1 MHIGLIGGIGPA
13 ATDFYYRGL
22 IDTLRSTGD
31 ILDATIVHAD
41 STVMMNNLLKDD
53 RAAQA
58 DIFLRLIE
66 RLKAAGAELC
76 AVTSIGGHFCIEE
89 TLPRAALPMVNII
102 PTVNAELQ
110 RLGLNRV
117 GLLGTKTAMAG
128 AFYGGLT
135 SVEVARL
142 DETRQAK
149 VAQAYSD
156 MASAAKV
163 TDDQRQIFFEAAT
176 CYARDYGVD
185 ATLLA
190 GTDLFLAFQGTDT
203 LKDFG
208 VPVIDCAEIH
218 IAELARRARQGLESL
233 R

>member
-22 IDTLRSTGD
+22 IDRLRATGD

-41 STVMMNNLLKDD
+41 STVMINNHLNDH

-58 DIFLRLIE
+58 DIYLRLIE
-66 RLKAAGAELC
+66 RLKAAGADIC

-110 RLGLNRV
+110 RLGLKRV

-135 SVEVARL
+135 SVEVAQL
-142 DETRQAK
+142 DDKRQTT
-149 VAQAYSD
+149 VAQAYLD
-156 MASAAKV
+156 MASTAKV
-163 TDDQRQIFFEAAT
+163 TENQRQIFFEAAT
-176 CYARDYGVD
+176 CYARDHAVE
-185 ATLLA
+185 AILLA
-190 GTDLFLAFQGTDT
+190 GTDLFLAFQGADT
-203 LKDFG
+203 PKDFG
-208 VPVIDCAEIH
+208 APIIDCADIH
-218 IAELARRARQGLESL
+218 IAELARLARLGSQSF